1 MSAKSE
7 VMKAKTLIVHGKHDP
22 MIHVKNALTINRLI
36 PHSHLEIISQMRHL
50 IEPEIFV
57 LFDQRLLE
65 HLEQNI

>member
-7 VMKAKTLIVHGKHDP
+7 AMKAKTLIVHSKNDL
-22 MIHVKNALTINRLI
+22 MIHVKNALIINRLI

-65 HLEQNI
+65 HLEQNT